1 MFSVYVP
8 VRIAWCSTSAEIWV
22 NFLTDMHAPFTD
34 YTTLRLRRPEWRPLP
49 RPNPTTRYIIIE
61 CDGMLACC
69 APSIQG
75 DVLQIV
81 GVETPQPGCQPSMLE
96 LKTST
101 MQIVRLPLAYTGNF
115 EEVVDYNRLYTLGTA
130 R

>member
-1 MFSVYVP
+1 
-8 VRIAWCSTSAEIWV
+8 
-22 NFLTDMHAPFTD
+22 
-34 YTTLRLRRPEWRPLP
+34 
-49 RPNPTTRYIIIE
+49 
-61 CDGMLACC
+61 MLACC